1 MMQTHTWQ
9 WRTRP
14 IQQLSS
20 GERQRV
26 MVARALA
33 VDADIILMDEP
44 LLNLDPPHQSEWL
57 QIVRNLVQQGRTVV
71 SVLHE
76 LNMALYADTLLLF
89 AEGRLVHD
97 GPIADPATQ
106 AALCRIFSNRI
117 TLRQIDGH
125 WVALP
130 RL

>member
-44 LLNLDPPHQSEWL
+44 LLNLDPPHQ
-57 QIVRNLVQQGRTVV
+57 
-71 SVLHE
+71 
-76 LNMALYADTLLLF
+76 
-89 AEGRLVHD
+89 
-97 GPIADPATQ
+97 
-106 AALCRIFSNRI
+106 
-117 TLRQIDGH
+117 
-125 WVALP
+125 
-130 RL
+130 